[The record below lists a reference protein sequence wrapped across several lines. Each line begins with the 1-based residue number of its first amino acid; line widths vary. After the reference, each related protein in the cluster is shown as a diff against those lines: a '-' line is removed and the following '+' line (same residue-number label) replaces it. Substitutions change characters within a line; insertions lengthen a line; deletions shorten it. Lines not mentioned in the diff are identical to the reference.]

1 MQELGLDDD
10 VTKDVRVDDMP
21 GADRVVDSV
30 DQESDS
36 LPDEIRRHPEK
47 YGMKVNGKKTY
58 LKVALAFKV
67 NKNLKASVDCK

>member
-10 VTKDVRVDDMP
+10 VTKDVRVDEMP
-21 GADRVVDSV
+21 GADRVVDSM

-47 YGMKVNGKKTY
+47 YGMKVNGK
-58 LKVALAFKV
+58 
-67 NKNLKASVDCK
+67 

>member
-10 VTKDVRVDDMP
+10 VTKDVRVDEMP
-21 GADRVVDSV
+21 GADRVVDSM

-47 YGMKVNGKKTY
+47 YGMKVNGKKNIFRACTC
-58 LKVALAFKV
+58 LQ
-67 NKNLKASVDCK
+67 S